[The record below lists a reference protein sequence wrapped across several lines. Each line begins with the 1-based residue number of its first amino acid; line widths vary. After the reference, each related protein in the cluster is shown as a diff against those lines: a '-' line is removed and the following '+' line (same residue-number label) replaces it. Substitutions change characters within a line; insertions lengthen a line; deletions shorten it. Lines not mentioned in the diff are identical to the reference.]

1 VSLFNPRGNVA
12 FRVAFRVA
20 IWLAVLGISLW
31 VGLRSEFRADISA
44 FLPRN
49 PTPDQQLLV
58 DQLKD
63 GAVSRLILVAVD
75 GNNPTT
81 IAAISKQMLSK
92 LRSDTQWTVISNGE
106 LVGADK
112 DGKFLLENRYLLS
125 TSLSSSSFTT
135 EELKKALQK
144 TKQMLSQ
151 ETGFFA
157 KALVPRDPTGE
168 MIQQLEFLAARS
180 QTPTEEGVWMVQP
193 SPGQWRAL
201 IMGQTKAPGIDLDA
215 QQAAVNAIKANFK
228 EANDKHANG
237 AAQLVLTGPGVF
249 SALSRDRIRSEVT
262 IMSTIATVMVVALIW
277 WVYRSIPVM
286 GLGLLP
292 VATGIIVGMAAVAA
306 LFGHVHGL
314 TLGFGATLIGEAI
327 DYAIYLLTLIR
338 NKPGQTAVPTMQRIW
353 PTLRIGVLTS
363 VFGFAA
369 MVASD
374 FPGLQQ
380 LGVFSVAG
388 LIAAVLTA
396 RYLLPHLVPAGFE
409 IRASGFGGW
418 LANITRGLPRYRTFV
433 NIALAI
439 TVIAAFT
446 LPKKSTE
453 SGLGGVSPISV
464 AEQKIDETLRGQLGA
479 PDLRYLVI
487 AQAANIE
494 NALILA
500 ERASTAMEKLQAEG
514 NIASFDTPTR
524 FLPSQALQKQR
535 QAAIPATE
543 VLSANLKAAAIDTG
557 FNPESFQPFLDEI
570 ALAKTGN
577 LISRKTLENSQLA
590 AQVDALVVEKKNL
603 TSVMLPLRDVKN
615 ETALRSAIAAINVP
629 EIRVLDLTT
638 ETSSLYQTYRYQ
650 SMVYALAGMVA
661 IFVLFLLYLRS
672 IKRAIRLMWP
682 LVAAVLWTASILTL
696 SGITLS
702 IFHIV
707 ALLLVVGVGS
717 NYALFFD
724 GQVNEVSLGPVMISL
739 VVCNLSTLFGF
750 GVLGFSNMP
759 VLSAIGV
766 TVGIG
771 AALCLVLS
779 ALYLQAKP
787 SNAK

>member
-1 VSLFNPRGNVA
+1 VPLSSLRG
-12 FRVAFRVA
+12 RIGIRIA
-20 IWLAVLGISLW
+20 IWLAVLGLSLW

-75 GNNPTT
+75 GNNPTSV
-81 IAAISKQMLSK
+81 ASISKDMLAK
-92 LRSDTQWTVISNGE
+92 LRVDPQWTIVSNGE

-125 TSLSSSSFTT
+125 TTISATSFTT
-135 EELKKALQK
+135 SELKKSLEQ

-168 MIQQLEFLAARS
+168 MMRQLEFLAGRT
-180 QTPTEEGVWMVQP
+180 QTPTEEGVWIVQP
-193 SPGQWRAL
+193 TPGQWRAL

-215 QQAAVNAIKANFK
+215 QQAAVGAVKATFQ
-228 EANDKHANG
+228 EANIKHANG

-306 LFGHVHGL
+306 IFGHVHGL

-396 RYLLPHLVPAGFE
+396 RYLLPHLVPQGFE

-418 LANITRGLPRYRTFV
+418 LAKVTRSLPRYRTAV

-439 TVIAAFT
+439 TVAAALL
-446 LPKKSTE
+446 LPKKNSE
-453 SGLGGVSPISV
+453 SGLGGVSPISL
-464 AEQKIDETLRGQLGA
+464 AEQKVDETLRGQLGA
-479 PDLRYLVI
+479 PDLRFLVI
-487 AQAANIE
+487 AQAPALE
-494 NALILA
+494 NALLLA
-500 ERASTAMEKLQAEG
+500 ERAAAAMQTLQTDG
-514 NIASFDTPTR
+514 KIVSFDTPTN
-524 FLPSQALQKQR
+524 FLPSQFLQKQR
-535 QAAIPATE
+535 QAAIPSKQAITE
-543 VLSANLKAAAIDTG
+543 SLKIAAADVG

-570 ALAKTGN
+570 TLAKTSS
-577 LISRKTLENSQLA
+577 LISRKTLQGTQIA
-590 AQVDALVVEKKNL
+590 AQVDALVIEKPNL
-603 TSVMLPLRDVKN
+603 SSVMLPLRDVKD
-615 ETALRSAIAAINVP
+615 EAALRAAIAAINIP

-650 SMVYALAGMVA
+650 SMIYAMAGMVA
-661 IFVLFLLYLRS
+661 IFILFLIYLRS
-672 IKRAIRLMWP
+672 FKCAVRLMWP
-682 LVAAVLWTASILTL
+682 LVAAVLWTGSILTL
-696 SGITLS
+696 SGTTLS

-724 GQVNEVSLGPVMISL
+724 GQVDEISLGPVMISL
-739 VVCNLSTLFGF
+739 VVCNLSTIFGF

-759 VLSAIGV
+759 VLSAIGA

-771 AALCLVLS
+771 AVLCLVLS

-787 SNAK
+787 AKAG

>member
-1 VSLFNPRGNVA
+1 VPLSKLRGSVTI
-12 FRVAFRVA
+12 RVAV
-20 IWLAVLGISLW
+20 WLAVLSLSLW

-75 GNNPTT
+75 GNNPTSV
-81 IAAISKQMLSK
+81 ASISKDMLTK
-92 LRSDTQWTVISNGE
+92 LRVDPQWTIVSNGE

-125 TSLSSSSFTT
+125 TTVSAASFTT
-135 EELKKALQK
+135 EELKQALTK

-168 MIQQLEFLAARS
+168 MMHQLEFLAGRT

-193 SPGQWRAL
+193 APGQWRAL

-215 QQAAVNAIKANFK
+215 QQAAVSAVQATFK
-228 EANDKHANG
+228 EANTKHANG

-292 VATGIIVGMAAVAA
+292 VATGIIVGMATVAA
-306 LFGHVHGL
+306 IFGHVHGL

-338 NKPGQTAVPTMQRIW
+338 NKPGQTAIPTMQRIW

-369 MVASD
+369 MVVSD

-388 LIAAVLTA
+388 LITAVLTA
-396 RYLLPHLVPAGFE
+396 RYLLPHLVPHGFE
-409 IRASGFGGW
+409 IRASGLGGW
-418 LANITRGLPRYRTFV
+418 LAMVTRGLPRYRTIV
-433 NIALAI
+433 NIALI
-439 TVIAAFT
+439 VTVAAAF
-446 LPKKSTE
+446 LMPKKISE
-453 SGLGGVSPISV
+453 SGLGGVSPISL

-487 AQAANIE
+487 AQAPALE

-500 ERASTAMEKLQAEG
+500 ERAASAMQALQAQG
-514 NIASFDTPTR
+514 KIASYDTPTR
-524 FLPSQALQKQR
+524 FLPSQFLQKQR
-535 QAAIPATE
+535 QAAIPSTDTIRE
-543 VLSANLKAAAIDTG
+543 NLKIAAIDVG

-570 ALAKTGN
+570 NLAKTAA
-577 LISRKTLENSQLA
+577 LISRQTLQGTQLA
-590 AQVDALVVEKKNL
+590 AQVDALVVEKPNL
-603 TSVMLPLRDVKN
+603 SSVMLPLRDVKD
-615 ETALRSAIAAINVP
+615 EAALRAAIAAINVP

-638 ETSSLYQTYRYQ
+638 ETSSLYQTYRQQ
-650 SMVYALAGMVA
+650 SMIYALAGMAA

-672 IKRAIRLMWP
+672 FRRAVRLMWP
-682 LVAAVLWTASILTL
+682 LVAAVLWTGSILTL
-696 SGITLS
+696 SGTTLS

-724 GQVNEVSLGPVMISL
+724 GQVDEISLGPVMISL
-739 VVCNLSTLFGF
+739 VVCNLSTIFGF

-759 VLSAIGV
+759 VLSAIGA

-771 AALCLVLS
+771 AILCLVLS
-779 ALYLQAKP
+779 ALYLQDKPAKP
-787 SNAK
+787 N

>member
-1 VSLFNPRGNVA
+1 VQRSNLSGHIVVRI
-12 FRVAFRVA
+12 A

-31 VGLRSEFRADISA
+31 IGLRSEFRADISA

-49 PTPDQQLLV
+49 PTADQQLLV

-75 GNNPTT
+75 GNNAAT
-81 IAAISKQMLSK
+81 IGAISKSMAEK
-92 LRSDTQWTVISNGE
+92 LRVDPQWTIISNGE
-106 LVGADK
+106 LVGAEK
-112 DGKFLLENRYLLS
+112 DGKFLLDNRYLLS
-125 TSLSSSSFTT
+125 PTLSAKSFETA
-135 EELKKALQK
+135 ELKKTLLQ
-144 TKQMLSQ
+144 TKQMLAQ

-157 KALVPRDPTGE
+157 KALVPRDPTNE
-168 MIQQLEFLAARS
+168 MMRQLESLAS
-180 QTPTEEGVWMVQP
+180 KSKTPTEEGVWMVQP

-215 QQAAVNAIKANFK
+215 QQVAVGAVQTAFN
-228 EANDKHANG
+228 EANVKHANG

-292 VATGIIVGMAAVAA
+292 VVTGIIVGMAAVAA
-306 LFGHVHGL
+306 IFGHVHGL

-369 MVASD
+369 MVVSD

-396 RYLLPHLVPAGFE
+396 RYLLPHLVPNGFE

-418 LANITRGLPRYRTFV
+418 LAKVTRGLPRYRTFV
-433 NIALAI
+433 NIALVV
-439 TVIAAFT
+439 TVAAAFL

-464 AEQKIDETLRGQLGA
+464 AEQKVDETLRGQLGA

-487 AQAANIE
+487 AQATTLE
-494 NALILA
+494 NALVLA
-500 ERASTAMEKLQAEG
+500 ERASEAMQQLQTEAKIE
-514 NIASFDTPTR
+514 SYDTPTR

-535 QAAIPATE
+535 QAAIPSQE
-543 VLSANLKAAAIDTG
+543 VLSANLKEASIDIG
-557 FNPESFQPFLDEI
+557 FNPDSFKPFLDEI
-570 ALAKTGN
+570 SLAKTSD
-577 LISRKTLENSQLA
+577 LISRKTLQGTQLA
-590 AQVDALVVEKKNL
+590 AQVDALVVEKPNL
-603 TSVMLPLRDVKN
+603 ASVMLPLRDVKD
-615 ETALRSAIAAINVP
+615 EAALRAAVAAINTPQV
-629 EIRVLDLTT
+629 RVLDLTT
-638 ETSSLYQTYRYQ
+638 ETSSLYQTYRHQ
-650 SMVYALAGMVA
+650 SMAYALAGMVA
-661 IFVLFLLYLRS
+661 IFILFMLYLRS
-672 IKRAIRLMWP
+672 VKRAVRLMWP
-682 LVAAVLWTASILTL
+682 LVAAVLWTGSILTL
-696 SGITLS
+696 SGVTLS

-724 GQVNEVSLGPVMISL
+724 GQVDEISLGPVMISL
-739 VVCNLSTLFGF
+739 VVCNLSTIFGF

-759 VLSAIGV
+759 VLSAIGA
-766 TVGIG
+766 TVGVG
-771 AALCLVLS
+771 AVLCLVLS

-787 SNAK
+787 SNAG

>member
-1 VSLFNPRGNVA
+1 VPLSNLRGHVGV
-12 FRVAFRVA
+12 RVAV
-20 IWLAVLGISLW
+20 WLAILALSLW

-49 PTPDQQLLV
+49 PTADQQLLV

-75 GNNPTT
+75 GND
-81 IAAISKQMLSK
+81 AAVVGAISKSMAEK
-92 LRSDTQWTVISNGE
+92 LRVDPQWTIISNGE
-106 LVGADK
+106 LVGAEK

-125 TSLSSSSFTT
+125 PTLT
-135 EELKKALQK
+135 EKTFEASELKKALEQ

-168 MIQQLEFLAARS
+168 MMRQLESLANKS
-180 QTPTEEGVWMVQP
+180 KTPTEEGVWMVQP

-215 QQAAVNAIKANFK
+215 QQAAVGAVQKAFTD
-228 EANDKHANG
+228 ANVKLANN

-249 SALSRDRIRSEVT
+249 SALSRDRIRNEVT
-262 IMSTIATVMVVALIW
+262 TMSTIATVMVVALIW

-306 LFGHVHGL
+306 IFGHVHGL

-338 NKPGQTAVPTMQRIW
+338 NKPGHTAVPTMKRIW

-369 MVASD
+369 MVVSD

-396 RYLLPHLVPAGFE
+396 RYLLPHLVPQGFE

-418 LANITRGLPRYRTFV
+418 LANVTKELPRYRTFV
-433 NIALAI
+433 NIALVV
-439 TVIAAFT
+439 TVFAAFI
-446 LPKKSTE
+446 LPKKTTE
-453 SGLGGVSPISV
+453 SGLGGVSPISL

-487 AQAANIE
+487 AQATNLE
-494 NALILA
+494 NALVLA
-500 ERASTAMEKLQAEG
+500 ERAADAMQKLQSEAK
-514 NIASFDTPTR
+514 IASYDTPTR
-524 FLPSQALQKQR
+524 FLPSQTLQKQR
-535 QAAIPATE
+535 QAAIPSIG
-543 VLSANLKAAAIDTG
+543 VLSENLKTAATDAG
-557 FNPESFQPFLDEI
+557 FNPDSFKPFLEEI
-570 ALAKTGN
+570 TAAKTSS
-577 LISRKTLENSQLA
+577 LISRKTLQGTQLA
-590 AQVDALVVEKKNL
+590 AQVDALVVEKPNL
-603 TSVMLPLRDVKN
+603 VSVMLPLRDVKD
-615 ETALRSAIAAINVP
+615 EAALRAAVAAINTP
-629 EIRVLDLTT
+629 HLRVLDLTT

-650 SMVYALAGMVA
+650 SIAYALTGMVA
-661 IFVLFLLYLRS
+661 IFILFMLYLRS
-672 IKRAIRLMWP
+672 ITRAVRLMWP
-682 LVAAVLWTASILTL
+682 LVAAVLWTGSILTL
-696 SGITLS
+696 CGITLS

-724 GQVNEVSLGPVMISL
+724 SQVDEKSLGPVMISL
-739 VVCNLSTLFGF
+739 VVCNLSTIFGF

-759 VLSAIGV
+759 VLSAIGA

-771 AALCLVLS
+771 AVLCLVLS

-787 SNAK
+787 SKAK

>member
-1 VSLFNPRGNVA
+1 VPLSNLRSHVGV
-12 FRVAFRVA
+12 RIA
-20 IWLAVLGISLW
+20 IWLTVLLISLW

-63 GAVSRLILVAVD
+63 GAVSRLILVGVD
-75 GNNPTT
+75 GNNAAT
-81 IAAISKQMLSK
+81 IGAVSKSMAEK
-92 LRSDTQWTVISNGE
+92 LRVDPQWTIISNGE
-106 LVGADK
+106 LVGAEK
-112 DGKFLLENRYLLS
+112 DGKFLLDNRYLLS
-125 TSLSSSSFTT
+125 PTLSAKSFEP
-135 EELKKALQK
+135 EELKKALAQ

-157 KALVPRDPTGE
+157 KALVPRDPTSE
-168 MIQQLEFLAARS
+168 MMRQLESLAS
-180 QTPTEEGVWMVQP
+180 KSKTPAEEGVWMVQP

-215 QQAAVNAIKANFK
+215 QQAAVAAVQTAFN
-228 EANDKHANG
+228 EANSKHAKG

-292 VATGIIVGMAAVAA
+292 VATGIVVGMAAVAA
-306 LFGHVHGL
+306 IFGHVHGL

-363 VFGFAA
+363 IFGFAA
-369 MVASD
+369 MVVSD

-396 RYLLPHLVPAGFE
+396 RYLLPHLVPSGFE

-418 LANITRGLPRYRTFV
+418 LAKVTKELPRYRTFV
-433 NIALAI
+433 NIALAV
-439 TVIAAFT
+439 TIAAAF
-446 LPKKSTE
+446 LIPKKTTE
-453 SGLGGVSPISV
+453 SGLGGVSPISL
-464 AEQKIDETLRGQLGA
+464 AEQKVDETLRGQLGA

-487 AQAANIE
+487 AQAATIE
-494 NALILA
+494 NALVLA
-500 ERASTAMEKLQAEG
+500 ERAAESMQKLQDEAK
-514 NIASFDTPTR
+514 IASYDTPTR

-535 QAAIPATE
+535 QAAIPSQET
-543 VLSANLKAAAIDTG
+543 LSANLKEAAIDIG
-557 FNPESFQPFLDEI
+557 FNPDSFKPFLDEI
-570 ALAKTGN
+570 TLAKTSA
-577 LISRKTLENSQLA
+577 LISRKTLEGTQLA
-590 AQVDALVVEKKNL
+590 AQVDALVVEKLNL
-603 TSVMLPLRDVKN
+603 ASVMLPLRDVKD
-615 ETALRSAIAAINVP
+615 EAALRAAVAAINTP
-629 EIRVLDLTT
+629 QLRVLDLTT
-638 ETSSLYQTYRYQ
+638 ETSSLYQTYRQQ
-650 SMVYALAGMVA
+650 SMAYALAGMAA
-661 IFVLFLLYLRS
+661 IFILFMLYLRS
-672 IKRAIRLMWP
+672 VKQAIRLMWP
-682 LVAAVLWTASILTL
+682 LIAAVLWTGSILTL

-724 GQVNEVSLGPVMISL
+724 GQVDEISLGPVMISL
-739 VVCNLSTLFGF
+739 VVCNLSTIFGF

-759 VLSAIGV
+759 VLSAIGA

-771 AALCLVLS
+771 AVLCLVLS

-787 SNAK
+787 SKAG

>member
-1 VSLFNPRGNVA
+1 VPLSSFRGHVGVRVS
-12 FRVAFRVA
+12 
-20 IWLAVLGISLW
+20 IWLAVLLLSLW

-49 PTPDQQLLV
+49 PTPDQQFLV

-63 GAVSRLILVAVD
+63 GAISRLILVAVD
-75 GNNPTT
+75 GNNAATLG
-81 IAAISKQMLSK
+81 AISKSMTEK
-92 LRSDTQWTVISNGE
+92 LRVDPQWTIVSNGE
-106 LVGADK
+106 LVGAEK
-112 DGKFLLENRYLLS
+112 DGKFLLDNRYLLS
-125 TSLSSSSFTT
+125 PTLSAESFETA
-135 EELKKALQK
+135 ELKKSLSQ

-157 KALVPRDPTGE
+157 KALVPRDPTSE
-168 MIQQLEFLAARS
+168 VMRQLENLAS
-180 QTPTEEGVWMVQP
+180 KSKTPTEEGVWMVQP
-193 SPGQWRAL
+193 APGQWRAL

-215 QQAAVNAIKANFK
+215 QQAAVGAVQTAFK
-228 EANDKHANG
+228 EANVKHG
-237 AAQLVLTGPGVF
+237 GSAAQLVLTGPGVF
-249 SALSRDRIRSEVT
+249 SALSRDRIRNEVT
-262 IMSTIATVMVVALIW
+262 TMSTIATVMVIALIW

-292 VATGIIVGMAAVAA
+292 VATGIVFGMAAVAA
-306 LFGHVHGL
+306 IFGHVHGL

-338 NKPGQTAVPTMQRIW
+338 NKPGHTAVPTMQRIW

-363 VFGFAA
+363 IFGFAA
-369 MVASD
+369 MVVSD

-396 RYLLPHLVPAGFE
+396 RYVLPYLVPKDFE
-409 IRASGFGGW
+409 IRASGFGSW
-418 LANITRGLPRYRTFV
+418 LASVTKGLPRYRTFV

-439 TVIAAFT
+439 SVTAAFFI
-446 LPKKSTE
+446 PKKSPE
-453 SGLGGVSPISV
+453 SGLGGVSPISL

-487 AQAANIE
+487 AQASNLE

-500 ERASTAMEKLQAEG
+500 ERAADAMKKLQTDDK
-514 NIASFDTPTR
+514 IASYDTPTR

-535 QAAIPATE
+535 QAAIPSQV
-543 VLSANLKAAAIDTG
+543 VLSANLKDAATDTG
-557 FNPESFQPFLDEI
+557 FSPDSFKPFLDDI
-570 ALAKTGN
+570 TAAKTAD
-577 LISRKTLENSQLA
+577 LISRKTLLGTQLA
-590 AQVDALVVEKKNL
+590 AQVDALVIEKANL
-603 TSVMLPLRDVKN
+603 ATIMLPLRDVKD
-615 ETALRSAIAAINVP
+615 EAALRAAVATINEP
-629 EIRVLDLTT
+629 QLRVLDLTT
-638 ETSSLYQTYRYQ
+638 ETSSLYQTYRHQ
-650 SMVYALAGMVA
+650 SVTYALAGMMA
-661 IFVLFLLYLRS
+661 IFLLFILYLRS
-672 IKRAIRLMWP
+672 IKSALRLMWP
-682 LVAAVLWTASILTL
+682 LVAAVLWTGSILTL
-696 SGITLS
+696 FGITLS

-724 GQVNEVSLGPVMISL
+724 GQVDEISLGPVMISL
-739 VVCNLSTLFGF
+739 VVCNLSTIFGF

-759 VLSAIGV
+759 VLRAIGT
-766 TVGIG
+766 TVGLG
-771 AALCLVLS
+771 AVLCLVLS

-787 SNAK
+787 STRR

>member
-1 VSLFNPRGNVA
+1 VPLSNLRSHVGI
-12 FRVAFRVA
+12 RIA
-20 IWLAVLGISLW
+20 IWLAVLAVSLW
-31 VGLRSEFRADISA
+31 VGIRSEFRADISA

-75 GNNPTT
+75 GNNAATVG
-81 IAAISKQMLSK
+81 AISRSMAEK
-92 LRSDTQWTVISNGE
+92 LRVDPQWTIISNGE
-106 LVGADK
+106 LIGAEK

-125 TSLSSSSFTT
+125 PTLSAKSF
-135 EELKKALQK
+135 ESAELKKALEQ

-168 MIQQLEFLAARS
+168 MMRQLESLAS
-180 QTPTEEGVWMVQP
+180 KSKTPTEEGVWMVQP

-215 QQAAVNAIKANFK
+215 QQAAVGAVRTAFN
-228 EANDKHANG
+228 EANVKHANST
-237 AAQLVLTGPGVF
+237 AQLVLTGPGVF
-249 SALSRDRIRSEVT
+249 SALSRDRIRNEVT
-262 IMSTIATVMVVALIW
+262 TMSTIATVMVVALIW

-292 VATGIIVGMAAVAA
+292 VGTGIIFGMAAVAA
-306 LFGHVHGL
+306 IFGHVHGL

-369 MVASD
+369 MVVSD

-396 RYLLPHLVPAGFE
+396 RYLLPHLVPANFE

-418 LANITRGLPRYRTFV
+418 LAKVTKGLPRFRTFV

-439 TVIAAFT
+439 TVVAALL
-446 LPKKSTE
+446 LPKKTTE
-453 SGLGGVSPISV
+453 SGLGGVSPISL

-487 AQAANIE
+487 AQASNLE
-494 NALILA
+494 NALVLA
-500 ERASTAMEKLQAEG
+500 ERAADAMQKLQNEAKITSYE
-514 NIASFDTPTR
+514 TPTR
-524 FLPSQALQKQR
+524 FLPSQTLQKQR
-535 QAAIPATE
+535 QAAIPNQQ
-543 VLSANLKAAAIDTG
+543 VLSENLKIAAVDAG
-557 FNPESFQPFLDEI
+557 FNADSFKPFIEEI
-570 ALAKTGN
+570 TAAKTGD
-577 LISRKTLENSQLA
+577 LISRKTLQGTQLA
-590 AQVDALVVEKKNL
+590 AQIDALVVEKQNL
-603 TSVMLPLRDVKN
+603 TSVMLPLRDVKD
-615 ETALRSAIAAINVP
+615 EAALRAAVAAINTP
-629 EIRVLDLTT
+629 HLRVLDLTS

-650 SMVYALAGMVA
+650 SMAYALAGMVA
-661 IFVLFLLYLRS
+661 IFILFLLYLRS
-672 IKRAIRLMWP
+672 IPRAVRLMWP
-682 LVAAVLWTASILTL
+682 LVAAVLWTGSILTL
-696 SGITLS
+696 CGITLS

-724 GQVNEVSLGPVMISL
+724 GQVDQISLGPVMISL
-739 VVCNLSTLFGF
+739 VVCNLSTIFGF

-759 VLSAIGV
+759 VLSAIGA

-771 AALCLVLS
+771 AVLCLVLS

-787 SNAK
+787 SKAK

>member
-1 VSLFNPRGNVA
+1 VQRSNWSGHVGARIV
-12 FRVAFRVA
+12 

-31 VGLRSEFRADISA
+31 LGLRSEFRADISA

-75 GNNPTT
+75 GNNAAT
-81 IAAISKQMLSK
+81 IGAISKSMAEK
-92 LRSDTQWTVISNGE
+92 LRVDPQWTIISNGE
-106 LVGADK
+106 LVGAET
-112 DGKFLLENRYLLS
+112 DGKFLLDNRYLLS
-125 TSLSSSSFTT
+125 PTLSAKSLETA
-135 EELKKALQK
+135 ELRKALSQ

-168 MIQQLEFLAARS
+168 MMHQLEALAS
-180 QTPTEEGVWMVQP
+180 KSKTPTEEGVWMVQP
-193 SPGQWRAL
+193 TPGQWRAL

-215 QQAAVNAIKANFK
+215 QQAAVGAVQTAFN
-228 EANDKHANG
+228 EANMKHANG

-306 LFGHVHGL
+306 IFGHVHGL

-369 MVASD
+369 MVVSD

-396 RYLLPHLVPAGFE
+396 RYLLPHLVPSGFE

-418 LANITRGLPRYRTFV
+418 LASVTKGLPRYRTFV
-433 NIALAI
+433 NIALI
-439 TVIAAFT
+439 VTVTAAFL
-446 LPKKSTE
+446 LPKKTTE
-453 SGLGGVSPISV
+453 SGLGGVSPISL
-464 AEQKIDETLRGQLGA
+464 AEQKVDETLRGQLGA

-487 AQAANIE
+487 AQATTLE
-494 NALILA
+494 NALVLA
-500 ERASTAMEKLQAEG
+500 ERASEAMQKLQTEG
-514 NIASFDTPTR
+514 KIESYDTPTR

-535 QAAIPATE
+535 QAAIPSKE
-543 VLSANLKAAAIDTG
+543 VLSTNLKEASIDVG
-557 FNPESFQPFLDEI
+557 FNPDSFKPFLDEI
-570 ALAKTGN
+570 TLAKTSD
-577 LISRKTLENSQLA
+577 LISRKTLQGTQLA
-590 AQVDALVVEKKNL
+590 AQVDALVVEKPNL
-603 TSVMLPLRDVKN
+603 VSVMLPLRDVKD
-615 ETALRSAIAAINVP
+615 EAALRAAVAAINTP
-629 EIRVLDLTT
+629 QLRVLDLTT
-638 ETSSLYQTYRYQ
+638 ETSSLYQTYREQ
-650 SMVYALAGMVA
+650 SMAYALAGMVA
-661 IFVLFLLYLRS
+661 IFILFMLYLRS
-672 IKRAIRLMWP
+672 IKRAMRLMWP
-682 LVAAVLWTASILTL
+682 LIAAVLWTGSILTL

-724 GQVNEVSLGPVMISL
+724 GQVDEISLGPVMISL
-739 VVCNLSTLFGF
+739 VVCNLSTIFGF

-759 VLSAIGV
+759 VLSAIGT

-771 AALCLVLS
+771 AVLCLVLS
-779 ALYLQAKP
+779 SLYLQAKP
-787 SNAK
+787 SNAG

>member
-1 VSLFNPRGNVA
+1 VPLSNLRSHVGV
-12 FRVAFRVA
+12 RIA
-20 IWLAVLGISLW
+20 IWLTVLLTSLW

-63 GAVSRLILVAVD
+63 GAVSRLILVGVD
-75 GNNPTT
+75 GNNAAT
-81 IAAISKQMLSK
+81 IGAISKSMAEK
-92 LRSDTQWTVISNGE
+92 LRVDPQWTIISNGE
-106 LVGADK
+106 LVGAEK
-112 DGKFLLENRYLLS
+112 DGKFLLDNRYLLS
-125 TSLSSSSFTT
+125 PTLSAKSFEP
-135 EELKKALQK
+135 EELKKALAQ

-157 KALVPRDPTGE
+157 KALVPRDPTSE
-168 MIQQLEFLAARS
+168 MMRQLESLAGKS
-180 QTPTEEGVWMVQP
+180 KTPTEEGVWMVQP

-215 QQAAVNAIKANFK
+215 QQAAVGAVQTAFN
-228 EANDKHANG
+228 EANSKHAKG

-262 IMSTIATVMVVALIW
+262 IMSTIATFMVVALIW

-292 VATGIIVGMAAVAA
+292 VATGIVVGMAAVAA
-306 LFGHVHGL
+306 IFGHVHGL

-353 PTLRIGVLTS
+353 PTLRIGVVTS
-363 VFGFAA
+363 IFGFAA
-369 MVASD
+369 MVVSD

-396 RYLLPHLVPAGFE
+396 RYLLPHLVPNGFE

-418 LANITRGLPRYRTFV
+418 LAKVTKELPRYRIFV
-433 NIALAI
+433 NIALAV
-439 TVIAAFT
+439 TVAAAF
-446 LPKKSTE
+446 LIPKKTTE
-453 SGLGGVSPISV
+453 SGLGGVSPISL
-464 AEQKIDETLRGQLGA
+464 AEQKVDETLRGQLGA

-487 AQAANIE
+487 AQAATIE
-494 NALILA
+494 NALVLA
-500 ERASTAMEKLQAEG
+500 ERAADAMQKLQAEAK
-514 NIASFDTPTR
+514 IASYDTPTR

-535 QAAIPATE
+535 QAAIPPQET
-543 VLSANLKAAAIDTG
+543 LSANLKEAAIDIG
-557 FNPESFQPFLDEI
+557 FNPDSFKPFLDEI
-570 ALAKTGN
+570 TLAKTSA
-577 LISRKTLENSQLA
+577 LISRKTLEGTQLA
-590 AQVDALVVEKKNL
+590 AQVDALVVEKPNL
-603 TSVMLPLRDVKN
+603 ASVMLPLRDVKD
-615 ETALRSAIAAINVP
+615 EAALRAAVAAINTP
-629 EIRVLDLTT
+629 QLRVLDLTT
-638 ETSSLYQTYRYQ
+638 ETSSLYQTYRQQ
-650 SMVYALAGMVA
+650 SIAYALAGMAA
-661 IFVLFLLYLRS
+661 IFILFMLYLRS
-672 IKRAIRLMWP
+672 VKRAIRLMWP
-682 LVAAVLWTASILTL
+682 LIAAVLWTGSILTL

-724 GQVNEVSLGPVMISL
+724 GQVDEISLGPVMISL
-739 VVCNLSTLFGF
+739 VVCNLSTIFGF

-759 VLSAIGV
+759 VLSAIGA

-771 AALCLVLS
+771 AVLCLVLS

-787 SNAK
+787 SKAG

>member
-1 VSLFNPRGNVA
+1 VPLSSFRGHVGVRVS
-12 FRVAFRVA
+12 
-20 IWLAVLGISLW
+20 IWLAVLLLSLW

-49 PTPDQQLLV
+49 PTPDQQFLV

-63 GAVSRLILVAVD
+63 GAISRLILVAVD
-75 GNNPTT
+75 GNNAATLG
-81 IAAISKQMLSK
+81 AISKSMTEK
-92 LRSDTQWTVISNGE
+92 LRVDPQWTIVSNGE
-106 LVGADK
+106 LVGAEK
-112 DGKFLLENRYLLS
+112 DGKFLLDNRYLLS
-125 TSLSSSSFTT
+125 PTLSAESFETA
-135 EELKKALQK
+135 ELKKSLSQ

-157 KALVPRDPTGE
+157 KALVPRDPTSE
-168 MIQQLEFLAARS
+168 VMRQLENLAS
-180 QTPTEEGVWMVQP
+180 KSKTPTEEGVWMVQP
-193 SPGQWRAL
+193 APGQWRAL

-215 QQAAVNAIKANFK
+215 QQAAVGAVQTAFK
-228 EANDKHANG
+228 EANVKHG
-237 AAQLVLTGPGVF
+237 GSAAQLVLTGPGVF
-249 SALSRDRIRSEVT
+249 SALSRDRIRNEVT
-262 IMSTIATVMVVALIW
+262 TMSTIATVMVIALIW

-292 VATGIIVGMAAVAA
+292 VATGIVFGMAAVAA
-306 LFGHVHGL
+306 IFGHVHGL

-338 NKPGQTAVPTMQRIW
+338 NKPGHTAVPTMQRIW

-363 VFGFAA
+363 IFGFAA
-369 MVASD
+369 MVVSD

-396 RYLLPHLVPAGFE
+396 RYVLPYLVPKDFE
-409 IRASGFGGW
+409 IRASGFGSW
-418 LANITRGLPRYRTFV
+418 LASVTKGLPRYRTFV

-439 TVIAAFT
+439 SVTAAFFI
-446 LPKKSTE
+446 PKKSPE
-453 SGLGGVSPISV
+453 SGLGGVSPISL

-487 AQAANIE
+487 AQASNLE

-500 ERASTAMEKLQAEG
+500 ERAADAMKKLQTDDK
-514 NIASFDTPTR
+514 IASYDTPTR

-535 QAAIPATE
+535 QAAIPSQV
-543 VLSANLKAAAIDTG
+543 VLSANLKDAATDTG
-557 FNPESFQPFLDEI
+557 FSPDSFKPFLDDI
-570 ALAKTGN
+570 TAAKTAD
-577 LISRKTLENSQLA
+577 LISRKTLLGTQLA
-590 AQVDALVVEKKNL
+590 AQVDALVIEKANL
-603 TSVMLPLRDVKN
+603 ATIMLPLRDVKD
-615 ETALRSAIAAINVP
+615 EAALRAAVATINEP
-629 EIRVLDLTT
+629 QLRVLDLTT
-638 ETSSLYQTYRYQ
+638 ETSSLYQTYRHQ
-650 SMVYALAGMVA
+650 SVTYALAGMMA
-661 IFVLFLLYLRS
+661 IFLLFILYLRS
-672 IKRAIRLMWP
+672 IKSALRLMWP
-682 LVAAVLWTASILTL
+682 LVAAVLWTGSILTL
-696 SGITLS
+696 FGITLS

-724 GQVNEVSLGPVMISL
+724 GQVDEISLGPVMISL
-739 VVCNLSTLFGF
+739 VVCNLSTIFGF

-759 VLSAIGV
+759 VLRAIGT

-771 AALCLVLS
+771 AVLCLILS

-787 SNAK
+787 STRR